1 MQLKIDGS
9 YVHVEEEDGIPFVTR
24 GTWTTSGDKFIL
36 HKKDGG
42 QTGSSFEYEIIEL
55 KDNNMKV
62 SMWHV
67 IAYLEKV
74 QDSVI
79 KQYLKKRK

>member
-1 MQLKIDGS
+1 
-9 YVHVEEEDGIPFVTR
+9 
-24 GTWTTSGDKFIL
+24 
-36 HKKDGG
+36 
-42 QTGSSFEYEIIEL
+42 
-55 KDNNMKV
+55 MKV